1 MNELPKDIV
10 RLMKIFPGS
19 FINHQLELILIPKY
33 NIYFRMDNVETVE
46 ELKCKVLEYLSRP
59 SCKGVRS
66 SEQKLFRGRVN
77 SFLETSFGEED
88 MVTIYTCLG
97 NSCDRERTI
106 AFIRGGFDLAIL
118 SGDMDSEKSKEA
130 SKPNPPEGRS
140 LREGEIS
147 SPPGKNKLRICTCGH
162 QMMQITSDVF
172 YCNNCGRLL
181 DSDSLMF
188 PGDGWFTPPIIEQL
202 NQEFNEL
209 IKMTRRDRDT
219 RQDSCVEKSDAILSL
234 IGNVHPVGETNTDDR
249 RYENLKLACDVLK
262 HLVCAVR
269 EVSVK
274 CEGHGAYSI
283 NRAGEYASKCLV
295 DLNIPA
301 GYRDE

>member
-1 MNELPKDIV
+1 MNELQKDIV

-188 PGDGWFTPPIIEQL
+188 PGDGWFVPHIGKQPGGEANIERS
-202 NQEFNEL
+202 E
-209 IKMTRRDRDT
+209 
-219 RQDSCVEKSDAILSL
+219 AILAL
-234 IGNVHPVGETNTDDR
+234 IGNVRPVGETNTDDR
-249 RYENLKLACDVLK
+249 RYENLELACDVLK
-262 HLVCAVR
+262 NLVEAVR

-274 CEGHGAYSI
+274 CEGHVAYSI
-283 NRAGEYASKCLV
+283 NRAGEYARKCLE
-295 DLNIPA
+295 DLNIPT

>member
-1 MNELPKDIV
+1 MNELQKDIV

-118 SGDMDSEKSKEA
+118 SGDMDSEKS
-130 SKPNPPEGRS
+130 
-140 LREGEIS
+140 
-147 SPPGKNKLRICTCGH
+147 GKH
-162 QMMQITSDVF
+162 
-172 YCNNCGRLL
+172 CGREAN
-181 DSDSLMF
+181 M
-188 PGDGWFTPPIIEQL
+188 E
-202 NQEFNEL
+202 
-209 IKMTRRDRDT
+209 R
-219 RQDSCVEKSDAILSL
+219 SDALLAL
-234 IGNVHPVGETNTDDR
+234 IENVHPVGETNTDDR

-283 NRAGEYASKCLV
+283 NRAGEYARKCLE
-295 DLNIPA
+295 DLNIPT